1 MGISQ
6 EEELIARR
14 VCMCSVSLDAAK
26 ACCIH
31 SHTLIHVLGP
41 CHPLLSSV
49 SVDILLT
56 VRFSNLMVEKYCLV
70 ELINWVKNNVMLWNW
85 VFYSNFIEIWFTCCK
100 IYPFESV
107 QFSGFPY
114 IHKDLQSSLIP
125 SFRRN
130 PLFIS
135 SHSHFSTAP
144 SPWHCYST
152 LCSFIWLLWTLH
164 INGII

>member
-1 MGISQ
+1 MLYTFTHPHTCFGSLSPIIV
-6 EEELIARR
+6 LN
-14 VCMCSVSLDAAK
+14 VSW
-26 ACCIH
+26 H
-31 SHTLIHVLGP
+31 S
-41 CHPLLSSV
+41 
-49 SVDILLT
+49 LT

-85 VFYSNFIEIWFTCCK
+85 VFSNNFIEIWFTCCK

-130 PLFIS
+130 ALFIS

-144 SPWHCYST
+144 SPWHCYSM
-152 LCSFIWLLWTLH
+152 FLLFAYSGHCT
-164 INGII
+164 

>member
-1 MGISQ
+1 M
-6 EEELIARR
+6 LPKLA
-14 VCMCSVSLDAAK
+14 MY
-26 ACCIH
+26 IH
-31 SHTLIHVLGP
+31 TPSYRFWVLVTHY
-41 CHPLLSSV
+41 CPLCQ
-49 SVDILLT
+49 LT
-56 VRFSNLMVEKYCLV
+56 FSVRFSNLMVEKYCLV

-114 IHKDLQSSLIP
+114 IHKDLQPSLIP

-135 SHSHFSTAP
+135 SHSHFSSAP

-164 INGII
+164 IHGLI